1 MAVGGATRRGLVR
14 AREFTG
20 TLPPVMLVCLTVFIS
35 SEVLIHVRYATDC
48 PRPPTPYVIPLATLR
63 ALVGTLP
70 RPAADAPP
78 AAWAA
83 VAQAG
88 LESLDALAPRDPFEA
103 LLAVQIVASSVA
115 AADACRLAFA
125 PDASGAEARR
135 QRASAVALSRS
146 TAALLGLLKQ
156 RQQLPAAVV
165 RDWRAVAPDAG
176 GGVAGGAGRPAEARV
191 GRGRG
196 ATPGGV
202 AADTIVR
209 WYDEVPDEELAEHNE
224 RERRRAAGEP
234 PLPEPPGPRRIY
246 MHKPDDYALRWKP
259 DPRNFQHYPGWE
271 NMTKPERRAFFG
283 YTYEGPVAP
292 LSMLSPE
299 FAGGCG
305 GGGGLGA
312 GGGRHVDREQRDEP
326 E

>member
-1 MAVGGATRRGLVR
+1 MSLAC
-14 AREFTG
+14 
-20 TLPPVMLVCLTVFIS
+20 PV
-35 SEVLIHVRYATDC
+35 AA
-48 PRPPTPYVIPLATLR
+48 PTPYVVSQQTLR

-83 VAQAG
+83 AAQAG
-88 LESLDALAPRDPFEA
+88 VESLDALGPRDPFEA
-103 LLAVQIVASSVA
+103 LLAVQVVAASVA

-125 PDASGAEARR
+125 PDASAAEARR
-135 QRASAVALSRS
+135 QRASAVSLSRS

-156 RQQLPAAVV
+156 RQLQPAAVV
-165 RDWRAVAPDAG
+165 RDWREVVPDLA
-176 GGVAGGAGRPAEARV
+176 AAWQAEPARPAEMAR
-191 GRGRG
+191 GTGHG
-196 ATPGGV
+196 GKPGG
-202 AADTIVR
+202 AEADTIVR

-224 RERRRAAGEP
+224 RERRLAAGEP

-259 DPRNFQHYPGWE
+259 DPKNFQHYPGWE

-292 LSMLSPE
+292 LSMLSAE
-299 FAGGCG
+299 SQAAAAAG
-305 GGGGLGA
+305 
-312 GGGRHVDREQRDEP
+312 EE
-326 E
+326 